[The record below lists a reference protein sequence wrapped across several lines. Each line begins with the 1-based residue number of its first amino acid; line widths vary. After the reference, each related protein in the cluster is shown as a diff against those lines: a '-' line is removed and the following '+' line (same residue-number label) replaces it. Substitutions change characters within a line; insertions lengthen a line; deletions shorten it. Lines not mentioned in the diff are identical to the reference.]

1 VNDARRDDPR
11 APAAGTGARGTGGA
25 APNGVAN
32 PGRRGAFEAV
42 PWAAGGLEGE
52 AERLIFERSSPGRR
66 ASSFP
71 DGAGLPEVDPEQ
83 ALPAGVR
90 RAAPVRL
97 PEVSERDLVRHYT
110 RLAHRNYAVDLGF
123 YPLGSCTMKYN
134 PKVAEAAAALP
145 GFARLHPAQPA
156 EQVQGALELLARLED
171 ALCELTGLAAA
182 TFQPAAGAHGELTGL
197 LIIRAHHEARNDP
210 RRRVVIPDAAH
221 GTNPASVRLAGFEV
235 TTVAS
240 SPEGLVDLDAL
251 EKALD
256 TDVAAFMITNPNT
269 LGLFERNIARVAEL
283 VHGVGGQ
290 LYYDGANFN
299 AILGKARPGDMGFDV
314 VHLNLHKTFATP
326 HGGGGPGAG
335 PLVVAEH
342 LVDFLPAPVVVRDG
356 PGGSGGTQGGPPEE
370 TRYRWDSDR
379 PRSIGRVHG
388 WNGNFG
394 ILVRAFAY
402 LLANGGDGLRGVA
415 ERAVLNANYLLE
427 RLSAAYQLGYPSR
440 PVMHEF
446 VLSARRQKG
455 QGARGLD
462 IAKGLIDRGFHPP
475 TVYFPLIV
483 EEALMVEPTETESLE
498 TLDSFADAML
508 EIAAQAETDAH
519 PLHQAPVTAPVGR
532 LDEARAARN
541 LVARWHSPSEPDQ
554 AASDPADEGPPDK
567 PTW

>member
-1 VNDARRDDPR
+1 VTSTAT
-11 APAAGTGARGTGGA
+11 TGAGG
-25 APNGVAN
+25 
-32 PGRRGAFEAV
+32 GRVPVEAV
-42 PWAAGGLEGE
+42 PWAAGRPDAE

-66 ASSFP
+66 ASTTP
-71 DGAGLPEVDPEQ
+71 DPGDLPEVSDD
-83 ALPAGVR
+83 ALPAWAR
-90 RAAPVRL
+90 RTAPVRL

-156 EQVQGALELLARLED
+156 EQVQGALELLARLEH

-197 LIIRAHHEARNDP
+197 LLIRAHHEARNDP

-240 SPEGLVDLDAL
+240 SPEGLVDLGSLEAAL
-251 EKALD
+251 GE
-256 TDVAAFMITNPNT
+256 DVAAFMITNPNT

-342 LVDFLPAPVVVRDG
+342 LADYLPAPVVVRDG
-356 PGGSGGTQGGPPEE
+356 DG
-370 TRYRWDSDR
+370 YRWESDR
-379 PRSIGRVHG
+379 PKSIGRVHG

-415 ERAVLNANYLLE
+415 ERAVLNANYLLG
-427 RLSAAYQLGYPSR
+427 RLEAAYQLGYPSK

-446 VLSARRQKG
+446 VLSARRQKAR
-455 QGARGLD
+455 GARGLD
-462 IAKGLIDRGFHPP
+462 VAKALIDRGFHPP

-483 EEALMVEPTETESLE
+483 EEALMVEPTETESVE
-498 TLDSFADAML
+498 TLDAFADAML
-508 EIAAQAETDAH
+508 EIAAQAEADAH

-532 LDEARAARN
+532 LDEARAART
-541 LVARWHSPSEPDQ
+541 LVARWHPPSEQDQ
-554 AASDPADEGPPDK
+554 AGSDPDDQGPPDK
-567 PTW
+567 PTS

>member
-1 VNDARRDDPR
+1 MDKRQGMNATG
-11 APAAGTGARGTGGA
+11 APGNGGASTSGTGRAS
-25 APNGVAN
+25 
-32 PGRRGAFEAV
+32 FEAV

-52 AERLIFERSSPGRR
+52 AERLVFERSSPGRR

-71 DGAGLPEVDPEQ
+71 EGEGLPEVDLDE
-83 ALPAGVR
+83 ALAAGFR
-90 RAAPVRL
+90 RTAPVRL

-156 EQVQGALELLARLED
+156 EQVQGALELLARLEH

-251 EKALD
+251 EKVLD

-342 LVDFLPAPVVVRDG
+342 LTDFLPAPVVVKDG
-356 PGGSGGTQGGPPEE
+356 DS
-370 TRYRWDSDR
+370 YRWDTDR

-446 VLSARRQKG
+446 VLSARKQKG

-498 TLDSFADAML
+498 TLDSFAEAML
-508 EIAAQAETDAH
+508 EIAAQAETDPH
-519 PLHQAPVTAPVGR
+519 SLHQAPVTAPVGR
-532 LDEARAARN
+532 LDEARAARQ
-541 LVARWHSPSEPDQ
+541 LVARWHPPSEPDQ
-554 AASDPADEGPPDK
+554 VGSDPADE
-567 PTW
+567 

>member
-1 VNDARRDDPR
+1 
-11 APAAGTGARGTGGA
+11 
-25 APNGVAN
+25 
-32 PGRRGAFEAV
+32 
-42 PWAAGGLEGE
+42 
-52 AERLIFERSSPGRR
+52 
-66 ASSFP
+66 
-71 DGAGLPEVDPEQ
+71 
-83 ALPAGVR
+83 
-90 RAAPVRL
+90 
-97 PEVSERDLVRHYT
+97 
-110 RLAHRNYAVDLGF
+110 
-123 YPLGSCTMKYN
+123 MKYN

-156 EQVQGALELLARLED
+156 EQVQGALELLARLEH

-240 SPEGLVDLDAL
+240 SPEGLVDLDSL

-342 LVDFLPAPVVVRDG
+342 LADFLPAPVVVKDG
-356 PGGSGGTQGGPPEE
+356 DA
-370 TRYRWDSDR
+370 YRWDTDR

-427 RLSAAYQLGYPSR
+427 RLAVAYQLGYPSR

-446 VLSARRQKG
+446 VLSARKQKG

-498 TLDSFADAML
+498 TLDSFAEAML
-508 EIAAQAETDAH
+508 EIAAQAGTDPH
-519 PLHQAPVTAPVGR
+519 RLHQAPVTAPVGR
-532 LDEARAARN
+532 LDEARAARQ
-541 LVARWHSPSEPDQ
+541 LVARWHPPSEPDQ
-554 AASDPADEGPPDK
+554 AASDPDDEGPPDK

>member
-1 VNDARRDDPR
+1 MTGATNGDDATQANPTQPA
-11 APAAGTGARGTGGA
+11 APAPGSQA
-25 APNGVAN
+25 APGPNGSAAATT
-32 PGRRGAFEAV
+32 PTPRRSFEAV
-42 PWAAGGLEGE
+42 PWAAGALDAEP
-52 AERLIFERSSPGRR
+52 ERLIFERSSPGRR

-71 DGAGLPEVDPEQ
+71 DGGGLPEVDLDQ
-83 ALPAGVR
+83 VLPSRFR
-90 RAAPVRL
+90 RTDAVRL

-110 RLAHRNYAVDLGF
+110 RLAHRNYAIDLGF

-156 EQVQGALELLARLED
+156 EQVQGALELLARLEH

-221 GTNPASVRLAGFEV
+221 GTNPASVRLAGFET

-240 SPEGLVDLDAL
+240 SPEGLVDLAAL
-251 EKALD
+251 EKVLD

-342 LVDFLPAPVVVRDG
+342 LVDFLPAPVVGRDG
-356 PGGSGGTQGGPPEE
+356 D
-370 TRYRWDSDR
+370 RYRWDTDR

-508 EIAAQAETDAH
+508 EIAAQAETDPH

-532 LDEARAARN
+532 LDEARAARS
-541 LVARWHSPSEPDQ
+541 LVARWHPPSEPDQ
-554 AASDPADEGPPDK
+554 AASDPADEGPPEK
-567 PTW
+567 PTS

>member
-1 VNDARRDDPR
+1 VSNADTTPAPR
-11 APAAGTGARGTGGA
+11 T
-25 APNGVAN
+25 
-32 PGRRGAFEAV
+32 AFEAV
-42 PWAAGGLEGE
+42 PWAAGTLDAEP
-52 AERLIFERSSPGRR
+52 ERLIFERTAPGRR

-71 DGAGLPEVDPEQ
+71 DGDGLPEADET
-83 ALPAGVR
+83 ALPAGFR
-90 RAAPVRL
+90 RSGPVRL

-156 EQVQGALELLARLED
+156 EQVQGALELLARLEH

-221 GTNPASVRLAGFEV
+221 GTNPASVRLAGFET

-240 SPEGLVDLDAL
+240 SAEGLVDLDAL
-251 EKALD
+251 DKVLD

-342 LVDFLPAPVVVRDG
+342 LTDFLPAPVVVRDG
-356 PGGSGGTQGGPPEE
+356 DG
-370 TRYRWDSDR
+370 YRWDTER

-427 RLSAAYQLGYPSR
+427 RLVSAYQLGYPTR

-498 TLDSFADAML
+498 TLDSFAEAML
-508 EIAAQAETDAH
+508 EIAAQAETDPH

-532 LDEARAARN
+532 LDEARAARQ
-541 LVARWHSPSEPDQ
+541 LVARWHPPSEPDQ
-554 AASDPADEGPPDK
+554 SAYDPADEGPPDK

>member
-1 VNDARRDDPR
+1 
-11 APAAGTGARGTGGA
+11 
-25 APNGVAN
+25 
-32 PGRRGAFEAV
+32 
-42 PWAAGGLEGE
+42 
-52 AERLIFERSSPGRR
+52 
-66 ASSFP
+66 
-71 DGAGLPEVDPEQ
+71 
-83 ALPAGVR
+83 
-90 RAAPVRL
+90 
-97 PEVSERDLVRHYT
+97 
-110 RLAHRNYAVDLGF
+110 
-123 YPLGSCTMKYN
+123 
-134 PKVAEAAAALP
+134 
-145 GFARLHPAQPA
+145 
-156 EQVQGALELLARLED
+156 
-171 ALCELTGLAAA
+171 
-182 TFQPAAGAHGELTGL
+182 
-197 LIIRAHHEARNDP
+197 
-210 RRRVVIPDAAH
+210 
-221 GTNPASVRLAGFEV
+221 
-235 TTVAS
+235 
-240 SPEGLVDLDAL
+240 
-251 EKALD
+251 
-256 TDVAAFMITNPNT
+256 
-269 LGLFERNIARVAEL
+269 
-283 VHGVGGQ
+283 
-290 LYYDGANFN
+290 
-299 AILGKARPGDMGFDV
+299 MGFDV

-356 PGGSGGTQGGPPEE
+356 DG
-370 TRYRWDSDR
+370 YRWDTDR

-402 LLANGGDGLRGVA
+402 LLANGGEGLRGVA

-508 EIAAQAETDAH
+508 EIAAQAEADPH

-532 LDEARAARN
+532 LDEARAARQ
-541 LVARWHSPSEPDQ
+541 LVARWHPPSEPDQ
-554 AASDPADEGPPDK
+554 AASDPDDAGPAEK
-567 PTW
+567 PTS

>member
-1 VNDARRDDPR
+1 MTDPANGNGGTPTTTSARR
-11 APAAGTGARGTGGA
+11 
-25 APNGVAN
+25 N
-32 PGRRGAFEAV
+32 AFEAV
-42 PWAAGGLEGE
+42 PWAAGGLEAE

-71 DGAGLPEVDPEQ
+71 DGGGLPEVDLDQ
-83 ALPAGVR
+83 ALPAGFR
-90 RAAPVRL
+90 RTQAVRL

-156 EQVQGALELLARLED
+156 EQVQGALELLARLEH

-221 GTNPASVRLAGFEV
+221 GTNPASVRLAGFEA

-240 SPEGLVDLDAL
+240 SPEGLVDLAAL
-251 EKALD
+251 EKVLD

-283 VHGVGGQ
+283 GGQ

-342 LVDFLPAPVVVRDG
+342 LTDFLPAPVVAKGEDG
-356 PGGSGGTQGGPPEE
+356 
-370 TRYRWDSDR
+370 YRWDTDR

-402 LLANGGDGLRGVA
+402 LLANGGEGLRGVA

-446 VLSARRQKG
+446 VLSARKQKG

-508 EIAAQAETDAH
+508 EIAAQAEADPH
-519 PLHQAPVTAPVGR
+519 QLHQAPVTAPVGR
-532 LDEARAARN
+532 LDEARAARS
-541 LVARWHSPSEPDQ
+541 LVARWHPPSEPDQ
-554 AASDPADEGPPDK
+554 SASDPADEGPPDK
-567 PTW
+567 PTS

>member
-1 VNDARRDDPR
+1 VTDPTNGNGGPATSGAGS
-11 APAAGTGARGTGGA
+11 APAPAQTSAPAGS
-25 APNGVAN
+25 APTSSATR
-32 PGRRGAFEAV
+32 PRAFEAV

-71 DGAGLPEVDPEQ
+71 DGGGLPEVDLDQ
-83 ALPAGVR
+83 ALPAGFR
-90 RAAPVRL
+90 RAQAVRL

-156 EQVQGALELLARLED
+156 EQVQGALELLARLEH

-221 GTNPASVRLAGFEV
+221 GTNPASVRLAGFET

-240 SPEGLVDLDAL
+240 SPEGLVDLAAL
-251 EKALD
+251 EKVLD

-342 LVDFLPAPVVVRDG
+342 LADFLPAPVVVRDG
-356 PGGSGGTQGGPPEE
+356 DA
-370 TRYRWDSDR
+370 YRWDTDR

-402 LLANGGDGLRGVA
+402 LLANGGEGLRGVA

-446 VLSARRQKG
+446 VLSARKQKG

-508 EIAAQAETDAH
+508 EIAAQAEADPH
-519 PLHQAPVTAPVGR
+519 QLHQAPVTAPVGR
-532 LDEARAARN
+532 LDEARAARS
-541 LVARWHSPSEPDQ
+541 LIARWHPPSEPDQ
-554 AASDPADEGPPDK
+554 SASDPADEGPPDK

>member
-1 VNDARRDDPR
+1 VTDA
-11 APAAGTGARGTGGA
+11 T
-25 APNGVAN
+25 NGSDATQAN
-32 PGRRGAFEAV
+32 PTQRRAFEAV

-52 AERLIFERSSPGRR
+52 PERLIFERSSPGRR

-71 DGAGLPEVDPEQ
+71 DGGGLPEVGPDEV
-83 ALPAGVR
+83 LPAGFGR
-90 RAAPVRL
+90 TSAVRL

-156 EQVQGALELLARLED
+156 EQVQGALELLARLEH

-210 RRRVVIPDAAH
+210 RRRVVIPDSAH
-221 GTNPASVRLAGFEV
+221 GTNPASVRLAGFEA
-235 TTVAS
+235 TTVPS
-240 SPEGLVDLDAL
+240 SPEGLVDLTAL
-251 EKALD
+251 EKVLD

-342 LVDFLPAPVVVRDG
+342 LADFLPAPVVVRDG
-356 PGGSGGTQGGPPEE
+356 PGGSGGAQGGPPEE
-370 TRYRWDSDR
+370 TFYRWDTDR

-402 LLANGGDGLRGVA
+402 LLANGGEGLRGVA

-427 RLSAAYQLGYPSR
+427 RLSPAYQLGYPSR

-446 VLSARRQKG
+446 VLSARKQKG

-508 EIAAQAETDAH
+508 EIAAQAEADPH

-532 LDEARAARN
+532 LDEARAARS
-541 LVARWHSPSEPDQ
+541 LVARWHPPSEPDQ
-554 AASDPADEGPPDK
+554 AASDPADEGPPEK
-567 PTW
+567 PTS

>member
-1 VNDARRDDPR
+1 VT
-11 APAAGTGARGTGGA
+11 GTANGGA
-25 APNGVAN
+25 API
-32 PGRRGAFEAV
+32 EAV
-42 PWAAGGLEGE
+42 PWAAGAPG
-52 AERLIFERSSPGRR
+52 AAPERLIFERSSPGRR
-66 ASSFP
+66 ASTMP
-71 DGAGLPEVDPEQ
+71 DAGDLPDAPPERV
-83 ALPAGVR
+83 LPDWAR
-90 RAAPVRL
+90 RTAPVRL

-134 PKVAEAAAALP
+134 PKVAEAAAAQP

-156 EQVQGALELLARLED
+156 EQVQGALELLARLEH

-240 SPEGLVDLDAL
+240 SPEGLVDLDSLEAAL
-251 EKALD
+251 GE
-256 TDVAAFMITNPNT
+256 DVAAFMITNPNT

-342 LVDFLPAPVVVRDG
+342 LADYLPAPVVVRDG
-356 PGGSGGTQGGPPEE
+356 LGGSGGTQGGPPEE
-370 TRYRWDSDR
+370 TRYRWDHDR

-402 LLANGGDGLRGVA
+402 LLANGGDGLRSVA
-415 ERAVLNANYLLE
+415 ERAVLNANYLLH
-427 RLSAAYQLGYPSR
+427 RLEPAYQLGYPSK

-455 QGARGLD
+455 QGARALD

-483 EEALMVEPTETESLE
+483 EEALMVEPTETESVE
-498 TLDSFADAML
+498 TLDAFADAML
-508 EIAAQAETDAH
+508 EIAAQAEADPH
-519 PLHQAPVTAPVGR
+519 PLHRAPVTAPVGR
-532 LDEARAARN
+532 LDEARAART
-541 LVARWHSPSEPDQ
+541 LVARWHPPAEPDQ
-554 AASDPADEGPPDK
+554 AGSDPADQGPADK
-567 PTW
+567 PTT

>member
-1 VNDARRDDPR
+1 V
-11 APAAGTGARGTGGA
+11 TT
-25 APNGVAN
+25 
-32 PGRRGAFEAV
+32 FEAV

-52 AERLIFERSSPGRR
+52 PERLVFERSSPGRR
-66 ASSFP
+66 ASSLP
-71 DGAGLPEVDPEQ
+71 DGGGLPEVDPG
-83 ALPAGVR
+83 ALPAGMR
-90 RAAPVRL
+90 RTGPVRL

-156 EQVQGALELLARLED
+156 EQVQGALELLARLEH

-240 SPEGLVDLDAL
+240 SPEGLVDLDSL
-251 EKALD
+251 ERALD

-342 LVDFLPAPVVVRDG
+342 LVDFLPAPVVVRNGD
-356 PGGSGGTQGGPPEE
+356 
-370 TRYRWDSDR
+370 RYRWDTDR

-427 RLSAAYQLGYPSR
+427 RLSSAYQLGYPSR

-446 VLSARRQKG
+446 VLSARKQKS

-498 TLDSFADAML
+498 TLDSFAEAML
-508 EIAAQAETDAH
+508 EIAAQAGTDPH

-541 LVARWHSPSEPDQ
+541 LIARWHPPSDPTQ
-554 AASDPADEGPPDK
+554 SASDPADEGPPEK
-567 PTW
+567 PTS

>member
-1 VNDARRDDPR
+1 VSATTT
-11 APAAGTGARGTGGA
+11 AGATGGA
-25 APNGVAN
+25 HH
-32 PGRRGAFEAV
+32 EAA
-42 PWAAGGLEGE
+42 PWAARASDEP
-52 AERLIFERSSPGRR
+52 ERLIFERSSPGRR
-66 ASSFP
+66 ASSLP
-71 DGAGLPEVDPEQ
+71 DGGDLPAVDP
-83 ALPAGVR
+83 AAVLPAAVR
-90 RAAPVRL
+90 RGAPVRL

-134 PKVAEAAAALP
+134 PKVAESAAALP

-156 EQVQGALELLARLED
+156 EQVQGALELLGRLEH
-171 ALCELTGLAAA
+171 ALCELTGLAAV

-197 LIIRAHHEARNDP
+197 LIIRAYHEARGDP
-210 RRRVVIPDAAH
+210 RRRVIIPDAAH

-240 SPEGLVDLDAL
+240 SADGLVDLDSL
-251 EKALD
+251 EAVLGD
-256 TDVAAFMITNPNT
+256 DVAALMITNPNT
-269 LGLFERNIARVAEL
+269 LGLFERDIARVAEL
-283 VHGVGGQ
+283 VHAAGGQ

-299 AILGKARPGDMGFDV
+299 AILGKVRPGDMGFDV

-342 LVDFLPAPVVVRDG
+342 LVDFLPGPLLVRDG
-356 PGGSGGTQGGPPEE
+356 AEG
-370 TRYRWDSDR
+370 RWRWDVDR

-394 ILVRAFAY
+394 ILVRAYAY

-427 RLSAAYQLGYPSR
+427 RLSGVYQLGYPSR

-446 VLSARRQKG
+446 VLSARRQKAR
-455 QGARGLD
+455 GARALD
-462 IAKGLIDRGFHPP
+462 VAKALIDRGYHPP

-483 EEALMVEPTETESLE
+483 DEALMVEPTETESLE
-498 TLDSFADAML
+498 TLDAFADAML
-508 EIAAQAETDAH
+508 EIAAQAEADAG
-519 PLHQAPVTAPVGR
+519 PLHEAPASAPVGR
-532 LDEARAARN
+532 LDEARAARR
-541 LVARWHSPSEPDQ
+541 LVTRWHPPSEPGD
-554 AASDPADEGPPDK
+554 AGSDPQDAGPAAK
-567 PTW
+567 PTS

>member
-1 VNDARRDDPR
+1 VTGPTNEQPGIDHG
-11 APAAGTGARGTGGA
+11 AAERGTPPGGGARGS
-25 APNGVAN
+25 
-32 PGRRGAFEAV
+32 FEAV
-42 PWAAGGLEGE
+42 PWAAGGPGGE
-52 AERLIFERSSPGRR
+52 PERLIFERSSPGRR

-71 DGAGLPEVDPEQ
+71 GGDGLPEVDPDQ
-83 ALPAGVR
+83 VLPAGLR
-90 RAAPVRL
+90 RSGPVRL

-134 PKVAEAAAALP
+134 PKVAETAAALP

-156 EQVQGALELLARLED
+156 EQVQGALELLARLEH

-221 GTNPASVRLAGFEV
+221 GTNPASVRLAGFET

-240 SPEGLVDLDAL
+240 SSEGLVDLDAL
-251 EKALD
+251 ERVLD

-342 LVDFLPAPVVVRDG
+342 LTDYLPAPVVVRDG
-356 PGGSGGTQGGPPEE
+356 DGW
-370 TRYRWDSDR
+370 RWDSDR

-446 VLSARRQKG
+446 VLSARKQKS
-455 QGARGLD
+455 QGARALD
-462 IAKGLIDRGFHPP
+462 VAKGLIDRGFHPP

-498 TLDSFADAML
+498 TLDSFAEAML
-508 EIAAQAETDAH
+508 EIAAQAERDAH
-519 PLHQAPVTAPVGR
+519 QLHQAPVTAPVGR
-532 LDEARAARN
+532 LDEARAART
-541 LVARWHSPSEPDQ
+541 LVARWHPPSEPDQ
-554 AASDPADEGPPDK
+554 SGSDPGDEGPEDK
-567 PTW
+567 PTS

>member
-1 VNDARRDDPR
+1 M
-11 APAAGTGARGTGGA
+11 
-25 APNGVAN
+25 
-32 PGRRGAFEAV
+32 

-52 AERLIFERSSPGRR
+52 PERLIFERSSPGRR

-71 DGAGLPEVDPEQ
+71 DGGGLPEVGPDEV
-83 ALPAGVR
+83 LPAGFGR
-90 RAAPVRL
+90 TSAVRL

-156 EQVQGALELLARLED
+156 EQVQGALELLARLEH

-182 TFQPAAGAHGELTGL
+182 PFQPAAGAHGELTGL
-197 LIIRAHHEARNDP
+197 LIIRAHHEARNDQ
-210 RRRVVIPDAAH
+210 RLRVVIPDSAH
-221 GTNPASVRLAGFEV
+221 GTNPASVRLAGFEA
-235 TTVAS
+235 TTVPS
-240 SPEGLVDLDAL
+240 SPEGLVDLTAL
-251 EKALD
+251 EKVLD

-342 LVDFLPAPVVVRDG
+342 LADFLPAPVVVRDG
-356 PGGSGGTQGGPPEE
+356 PGGSGGAQGGPPEE
-370 TRYRWDSDR
+370 TFYRWDTDR

-402 LLANGGDGLRGVA
+402 LLANGGEGLRGVA

-446 VLSARRQKG
+446 VLSARRQKS
-455 QGARGLD
+455 QGARALD
-462 IAKGLIDRGFHPP
+462 IAKGLIDR
-475 TVYFPLIV
+475 
-483 EEALMVEPTETESLE
+483 
-498 TLDSFADAML
+498 
-508 EIAAQAETDAH
+508 
-519 PLHQAPVTAPVGR
+519 
-532 LDEARAARN
+532 
-541 LVARWHSPSEPDQ
+541 
-554 AASDPADEGPPDK
+554 
-567 PTW
+567 

>member
-1 VNDARRDDPR
+1 MT
-11 APAAGTGARGTGGA
+11 GTS
-25 APNGVAN
+25 
-32 PGRRGAFEAV
+32 FETV
-42 PWAAGGLEGE
+42 PWAAGSSGE
-52 AERLIFERSSPGRR
+52 PERLIFERSSPGRR
-66 ASSFP
+66 ASSLADP
-71 DGAGLPEVDPEQ
+71 DAEGLPQVDLEE
-83 ALPAGVR
+83 ALPGWAR
-90 RAAPVRL
+90 RSGPVRL

-110 RLAHRNYAVDLGF
+110 RLAHRNWSVDLGF

-134 PKVAEAAAALP
+134 PKVAEVAAALP
-145 GFARLHPAQPA
+145 GFARLHPAQPD
-156 EQVQGALELLARLED
+156 EQTQGALELLGRLEH
-171 ALCELTGLAAA
+171 ALCELTGLAAV

-197 LIIRAHHEARNDP
+197 LIIRAWHQARNDP
-210 RRRVVIPDAAH
+210 RRRVLIPDAAH
-221 GTNPASVRLAGFEV
+221 GTNPASVRLAGFQT

-240 SPEGLVDLDAL
+240 GPDGLVDLGSLEAAL
-251 EKALD
+251 GD
-256 TDVAAFMITNPNT
+256 DVAALMITNPNT

-335 PLVVAEH
+335 PLVVASH
-342 LVDFLPAPVVVRDG
+342 LADYLPSPVVVRDG
-356 PGGSGGTQGGPPEE
+356 D
-370 TRYRWDSDR
+370 RWRWEHDR

-427 RLSAAYQLGYPSR
+427 RLQAVYQLGYPTR

-446 VLSARRQKG
+446 VVSARRQK
-455 QGARGLD
+455 QLGARATD
-462 IAKGLIDRGFHPP
+462 VAKGLIDRGFHPP

-483 EEALMVEPTETESLE
+483 EEALMVEPTETESVE
-498 TLDSFADAML
+498 TLDAFADAML
-508 EIAAQAETDAH
+508 ELAAQAETDPH
-519 PLHQAPVTAPVGR
+519 QLHQAPTSAPVGR
-532 LDEARAARN
+532 LDEARAARQ
-541 LVARWHSPSEPDQ
+541 LVVRWHPPSEPNQ
-554 AASDPADEGPPDK
+554 AGADPADEGPPDK
-567 PTW
+567 PTS

>member
-1 VNDARRDDPR
+1 MT
-11 APAAGTGARGTGGA
+11 APAAGGGA
-25 APNGVAN
+25 ANGGGKATA
-32 PGRRGAFEAV
+32 PADRGRAAVEAV
-42 PWAAGGLEGE
+42 PWAAGSPDAE
-52 AERLIFERSSPGRR
+52 AERLIFERSSPGRH
-66 ASSFP
+66 ASTMP
-71 DGAGLPEVDPEQ
+71 DPGDLPDAPPERLLPEW
-83 ALPAGVR
+83 AR
-90 RAAPVRL
+90 RTAPVRL

-134 PKVAEAAAALP
+134 PKVAEVAAALP

-156 EQVQGALELLARLED
+156 EQVQGALELLARLEH

-197 LIIRAHHEARNDP
+197 LLIRAHHEARNDP

-240 SPEGLVDLDAL
+240 SPDGLVDLGSL
-251 EKALD
+251 EAVLGD
-256 TDVAAFMITNPNT
+256 DVAAFMITNPNT

-299 AILGKARPGDMGFDV
+299 AILGKVRPGDMGFDV

-342 LVDFLPAPVVVRDG
+342 LVDYLPAPVVVRDEDG
-356 PGGSGGTQGGPPEE
+356 
-370 TRYRWDSDR
+370 YRWDHDR

-402 LLANGGDGLRGVA
+402 LLANGGDGLRSVA
-415 ERAVLNANYLLE
+415 ERAVLNANYLLH
-427 RLSAAYQLGYPSR
+427 RLEPAYQLGYPAK

-455 QGARGLD
+455 QGARALD

-483 EEALMVEPTETESLE
+483 EEALMVEPTETESVE
-498 TLDSFADAML
+498 TLDAFADAML
-508 EIAAQAETDAH
+508 AIAAQAETDAH
-519 PLHQAPVTAPVGR
+519 PLHRAPVTAPVGR
-532 LDEARAARN
+532 LDEARAART
-541 LVARWHSPSEPDQ
+541 LVARWHPPAEPDQ
-554 AASDPADEGPPDK
+554 AASDPADEGPAEK
-567 PTW
+567 PTS

>member
-1 VNDARRDDPR
+1 MTSATNGNNATQANQTKASQSQPSPSQPTPTQASPTQATATPFP
-11 APAAGTGARGTGGA
+11 APAPRS
-25 APNGVAN
+25 
-32 PGRRGAFEAV
+32 FEAV
-42 PWAAGGLEGE
+42 PWAAGTLDAEP
-52 AERLIFERSSPGRR
+52 ERLIFERSSPGRR

-71 DGAGLPEVDPEQ
+71 DGGELPEADLGQV
-83 ALPAGVR
+83 LPSRFR
-90 RAAPVRL
+90 RTDAVRL

-134 PKVAEAAAALP
+134 PKVAETAAALP

-156 EQVQGALELLARLED
+156 EQVQGALELLARLEH

-221 GTNPASVRLAGFEV
+221 GTNPASVRLAGFET

-240 SPEGLVDLDAL
+240 SPEGLVDLAAL
-251 EKALD
+251 EKVLD

-342 LVDFLPAPVVVRDG
+342 LVDFLPR
-356 PGGSGGTQGGPPEE
+356 PG
-370 TRYRWDSDR
+370 R
-379 PRSIGRVHG
+379 
-388 WNGNFG
+388 
-394 ILVRAFAY
+394 
-402 LLANGGDGLRGVA
+402 
-415 ERAVLNANYLLE
+415 
-427 RLSAAYQLGYPSR
+427 
-440 PVMHEF
+440 
-446 VLSARRQKG
+446 G
-455 QGARGLD
+455 QGR
-462 IAKGLIDRGFHPP
+462 
-475 TVYFPLIV
+475 
-483 EEALMVEPTETESLE
+483 
-498 TLDSFADAML
+498 
-508 EIAAQAETDAH
+508 
-519 PLHQAPVTAPVGR
+519 
-532 LDEARAARN
+532 
-541 LVARWHSPSEPDQ
+541 
-554 AASDPADEGPPDK
+554 
-567 PTW
+567 

>member
-1 VNDARRDDPR
+1 MTDMDKRAKVNA
-11 APAAGTGARGTGGA
+11 TGAPGNGGNGA
-25 APNGVAN
+25 ASTSST
-32 PGRRGAFEAV
+32 GRASFEAV
-42 PWAAGGLEGE
+42 PWAAGGLGGE

-71 DGAGLPEVDPEQ
+71 EGEGLPEVDLDK
-83 ALPAGVR
+83 ALAAGFR
-90 RAAPVRL
+90 RTAPVRL

-110 RLAHRNYAVDLGF
+110 RLAHRNYAVDLGL

-156 EQVQGALELLARLED
+156 EQVQGALELLVRLEH

-240 SPEGLVDLDAL
+240 SPEGLVDLGSL

-356 PGGSGGTQGGPPEE
+356 D
-370 TRYRWDSDR
+370 RYRWDVDR

-446 VLSARRQKG
+446 VLSARRQKA

-462 IAKGLIDRGFHPP
+462 VAKGLIDRGFHPP

-508 EIAAQAETDAH
+508 EIAAQAQADPH

-532 LDEARAARN
+532 LDEARAARQ
-541 LVARWHSPSEPDQ
+541 LVARWHPSSEPDQ

>member
-1 VNDARRDDPR
+1 MGGPAERGWPGDRVRGRPLGGWNPRRR
-11 APAAGTGARGTGGA
+11 GGA
-25 APNGVAN
+25 AHLRTVVAGAAGLQLPGRGRAARGRPGPGPAGGVPADGAGAAARGVRAR
-32 PGRRGAFEAV
+32 PGPPLHPAGPPQLRGRPRLLPPRVLHHEVQPEGRRGGGRPPRV
-42 PWAAGGLEGE
+42 RAA
-52 AERLIFERSSPGRR
+52 APG
-66 ASSFP
+66 
-71 DGAGLPEVDPEQ
+71 
-83 ALPAGVR
+83 PAG
-90 RAAPVRL
+90 RA
-97 PEVSERDLVRHYT
+97 
-110 RLAHRNYAVDLGF
+110 G
-123 YPLGSCTMKYN
+123 
-134 PKVAEAAAALP
+134 
-145 GFARLHPAQPA
+145 
-156 EQVQGALELLARLED
+156 
-171 ALCELTGLAAA
+171 
-182 TFQPAAGAHGELTGL
+182 AGAHGELTGL

-240 SPEGLVDLDAL
+240 SPEGLVDLTSL

-342 LVDFLPAPVVVRDG
+342 LVDFLPAPVVVREGD
-356 PGGSGGTQGGPPEE
+356 
-370 TRYRWDSDR
+370 RWRWDGDR

-446 VLSARRQKG
+446 VLSARRQKS

-462 IAKGLIDRGFHPP
+462 IAKGLIDKGFHPP

-498 TLDSFADAML
+498 TLDSFAEAML
-508 EIAAQAETDAH
+508 EIAAQAEADAH

-541 LVARWHSPSEPDQ
+541 LVARWHPPSEPDQ